1 VRNLLARR
9 DDFLFPIESHFNKI
23 FDQMLG
29 TNSLKDSLKASQ
41 GYPKMDVV
49 EDEKFLTVKVAVP
62 GLKTEDVVVEYNSV
76 SGQPEVTISGKM
88 SQSYESPENA
98 KYYVKELRQSVFK
111 RTLLLPEYATKEPDA
126 VLEDG
131 ILTLKWE
138 VPLAAKDPEP
148 KRVAI
153 RGTNKALENKKKD
166 WDDEQ

>member
-1 VRNLLARR
+1 MRNLLTRR

-29 TNSLKDSLKASQ
+29 PNSLKDSLKASQ

-62 GLKTEDVVVEYNSV
+62 GLKAEDIVVEYNNV
-76 SGQPEVTISGKM
+76 GGELEVTISGKM
-88 SQSYESPENA
+88 SQSYESPKNA

-131 ILTLKWE
+131 ILTLKWD
-138 VPLAAKDPEP
+138 VPEAAKISEP
-148 KRVAI
+148 KRIAI
-153 RGTNKALENKKKD
+153 RGNGSSCDTKN
-166 WDDEQ
+166 